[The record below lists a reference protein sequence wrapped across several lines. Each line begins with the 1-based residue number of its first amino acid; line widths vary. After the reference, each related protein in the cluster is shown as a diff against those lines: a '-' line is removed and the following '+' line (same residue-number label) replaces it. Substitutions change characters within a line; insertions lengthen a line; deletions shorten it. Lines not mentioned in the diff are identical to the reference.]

1 MTWCYSNMMS
11 DNLDV
16 IGDYKKM
23 VDGFQERLVRGETFL
38 REMVSDGEASE
49 ARIRADELRAQLN
62 NNQE

>member
-1 MTWCYSNMMS
+1 MMS